1 MKRIRCTAFI
11 ASALILSACSD
22 QHEPATVDVQ
32 VDKTQLAFDHQTM
45 DVSGFSSYLE
55 LKFYTDVSLSTH
67 KAQELDAKLSVL
79 LYYTNDKTLTEAR
92 IACQGGYDVY
102 LAALMYSMLSNND

>member
-11 ASALILSACSD
+11 ASALILSACSE

-55 LKFYTDVSLSTH
+55 LKVYTDVSLATH
-67 KAQELDAKLSVL
+67 KAQELDAKLSAL
-79 LYYTNDKTLTEAR
+79 LYSTNDKTLTEAR
-92 IACQGGYDVY
+92 IRSEERRVGKEG
-102 LAALMYSMLSNND
+102 